1 MREDQQRDWGK
12 GIPVYQPED
21 VLPEDELFAM
31 AVEFVIRQE
40 VTDKGYE
47 LVASS
52 ANREHIPNIVFRK
65 EKEGRLQLIDVEAA
79 ISPHYVEMDT
89 QLMGIM
95 LDQAKKFDARAWFA
109 SVAFGSKDRER
120 FEKGLALRGD
130 SFRIRYEGL
139 KKIIRP
145 IF

>member
-1 MREDQQRDWGK
+1 MESSVRKDWGS
-12 GIPVYQPED
+12 GIPVYQAED
-21 VLPEDELFAM
+21 ILPEEELFAM
-31 AVEFVIRQE
+31 AVDFVVRQE

-52 ANREHIPNIVFRK
+52 AKREHIPNIVFRK
-65 EKEGRLQLIDVEAA
+65 EKDGRLQLIDVEEAV
-79 ISPHYVEMDT
+79 SPHYVEMDT

-95 LDQAKKFDARAWFA
+95 LDQAKKFDARAYFA
-109 SVAFGSKDRER
+109 SVSFGSKDKER

-130 SFRIRYEGL
+130 SFNIRYEGL